1 MTVAGA
7 QGSLVPAEARLT
19 GRGPAAGVCPA
30 IRARLNGRRAAAQAA
45 ARLLGQ
51 AVRLAWARLA
61 PH

>member
-30 IRARLNGRRAAAQAA
+30 IRARL
-45 ARLLGQ
+45 LGQ